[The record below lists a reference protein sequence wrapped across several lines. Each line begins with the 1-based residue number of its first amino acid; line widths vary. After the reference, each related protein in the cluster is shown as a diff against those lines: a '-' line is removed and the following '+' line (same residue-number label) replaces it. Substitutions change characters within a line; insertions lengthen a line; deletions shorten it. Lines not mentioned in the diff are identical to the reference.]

1 MKGHPNF
8 TSALLY
14 WSFSVFLLLTACIES
29 FDPES
34 IGYKN
39 VLVIEGYIS
48 DQPEAHSIRLSKTR
62 PLNDTGYNPETGARV
77 SIVSDEGATL
87 SLAEV
92 SPGEYESEARAGVV
106 GQSYILDIV
115 TADGK
120 HYQSVPMKLKETPP
134 IDSVYFERD
143 RRLTDDGTLLDGIK
157 ILLDAHDS
165 TGNTEHFRYEWAET
179 YEISVPYPAPYD
191 YDPTSP
197 ILPIKPRELYG
208 DCYRT
213 VEGTSILIQS
223 TAQLADAR
231 VSNLEINYVSTVDYK
246 LRSVYSILVKQF
258 ALDETGYQYWSEL
271 QKNSE
276 SLGTLFDPLPYE
288 LRGNVSNVDDPDEA
302 VLGYF
307 DASSSAE
314 VRLFVGEEQLRDL
327 EYPAIGCT
335 QLLDTVYY
343 ADIPLNLA
351 AGKLISIL
359 GPYPAP
365 YVLMAPLECADCRV
379 FGSIEKPDFWPN

>member
-1 MKGHPNF
+1 MPW
-8 TSALLY
+8 SAT
-14 WSFSVFLLLTACIES
+14 VFLLLIACIES

-34 IGYKN
+34 IGYEN
-39 VLVIEGYIS
+39 VLVVEGYIS
-48 DQPEAHSIRLSKTR
+48 DQPEAHRIRLSKTR
-62 PLNDTGYNPETGARV
+62 PLNDNSYTPETGAQV
-77 SIVSDEGATL
+77 SIVSDEGETF
-87 SLAEV
+87 SFTEV
-92 SPGEYESEARAGVV
+92 AAGEYESEEKAGVIGERYV
-106 GQSYILDIV
+106 LEIV

-120 HYQSVPMKLKETPP
+120 HYQSVPMRMKETPP

-143 RRLTDDGTLLDGIK
+143 QRLTDDGTLLDGIK
-157 ILLDAHDS
+157 ILLDAHDP

-179 YEISVPYPAPYD
+179 YEIGVPYPAPYD
-191 YDPTSP
+191 YDPTNP
-197 ILPIKPRELYG
+197 IFPIKPREFYPE
-208 DCYRT
+208 CYRT
-213 VEGTSILIQS
+213 IEGTNILIQS
-223 TAQLADAR
+223 TAQFADAR

-246 LRSVYSILVKQF
+246 LRSVYSILVRQF
-258 ALDETGYQYWSEL
+258 ALDEAGYQYWSEL

-314 VRLFVGEEQLRDL
+314 VRLFVGEEELRDL
-327 EYPAIGCT
+327 DFPPLGCT

-343 ADIPLNLA
+343 EDIPINLA

-359 GPYPAP
+359 GPYPEP

-379 FGSIEKPDFWPN
+379 FGTIEKPDFFP